1 MAFHFIMDET
11 KSITKKTKPLRIV
24 ICCCSNLFGE
34 GIRLLIQKDNLIK
47 HTVVNLT
54 NPDEIVKENPDLIIS
69 DYDTLTRVLSDVD
82 FKRNVR
88 ILLLGTNCHQII
100 ENESLADFI
109 SKGLVGLLPPTSSTL
124 QFNKAIKSVISGEFW
139 LDRKQL
145 KGVVCSMNVHSVENK
160 PLLNA
165 RESGIIRLI
174 CRGYSNKEIVARLS
188 ISDLSVRSHL
198 NRIYKKI
205 GVSDRLQLAIYA
217 IKRTSGISL

>member
-1 MAFHFIMDET
+1 MDET
-11 KSITKKTKPLRIV
+11 KSITKKTKALKIV

-34 GIRLLIQKDNLIK
+34 GIRLLIQKDKLIK

-54 NPDEIVKENPDLIIS
+54 DPDEIVKANPDLIIS
-69 DYDTLTRVLSDVD
+69 DYDALSRLLSDVD
-82 FKRNVR
+82 IKRNVQ

-100 ENESLADFI
+100 ENGSLADFI
-109 SKGLVGLLPPTSSTL
+109 LKGLVGFLPPTSSAL
-124 QFNKAIKSVISGEFW
+124 QFNKAIKGVISGEFW
-139 LDRKQL
+139 LERKQL
-145 KGVVCSMNVHSVENK
+145 KDVVCSMNGHSVENK
-160 PLLNA
+160 PRLNGK
-165 RESGIIRLI
+165 EYEIIRLI